1 MVPENKNKLT
11 KINYILLAFGLL
23 FVIIWIMPPLNML
36 QDIVFMSLPTH
47 MFMEMFSIIVSIMVF
62 TIVYSARQQDRPNN
76 LILLASAFFIIG
88 LLDFAH
94 TLSYAG
100 MPDFVTPGNA
110 NKSLY
115 FWLIARFIM
124 AITLLITAFQ
134 LWKGLTFNINR
145 YGLVFVMLVIT
156 AGIYWVGLYRID
168 IFPVTFIPGEGL
180 TPFKVMAEYG
190 IVIILFFASVLFY
203 RNTNTINS
211 IDTRLLYAATVLT
224 ILSELCFTLYSSVS
238 GLIILIGHI
247 YKVIAYI
254 YIYKAIYVFVVRE
267 PYQKLTESEQYNRAL
282 FDNSSIGLQLCTLD
296 GTFVDGNR
304 SFADII
310 GYTIEEIE
318 RLTYWDITPK
328 DYAEQEQLQIDKL
341 KSTKSYGPYEK
352 EFYHKDGHRIPVRLS
367 GRLIEIDGEHLIWS
381 SIEDITDMVVAD
393 RALYESEQHFRQ
405 LAEHIREVFWLSDI
419 EKNTMIYIS
428 PAYEKVWGRSCLSLY
443 ENPTSFIEAVHDEDR
458 DRVRQAVIDQVKGE
472 YNEEYRII
480 RPDGRIRWI
489 KDQSYPIKD
498 REGNTYRIAGV
509 AEDITEERLAHDLL
523 ELRVFERTEALQR
536 KEKQLVSA
544 KEDAERANLAKSEF
558 LSRMSHELRT
568 PLNAIL
574 GFSQLLEFDGALSE
588 DQLQSVSE
596 INKGGLH
603 LLDLINEVLDLAKI
617 ESGNF
622 NLNSEQIDV
631 CDIIETCIALSG
643 PLVARFEVSITTNYK
658 NLVQT
663 QVLAD
668 AVRLKQIVLNLISNA
683 SKYNH
688 KGGTIEI
695 ECSNTAKGNIRL
707 AVKDSGKGIAV
718 EQQSEIF
725 EPFNRLSEEHGSV
738 EGTGIGLTITKQ
750 LIETMGGCMGFES
763 TLGKGSEFWIE
774 IPPYDS

>member
-1 MVPENKNKLT
+1 
-11 KINYILLAFGLL
+11 
-23 FVIIWIMPPLNML
+23 ML